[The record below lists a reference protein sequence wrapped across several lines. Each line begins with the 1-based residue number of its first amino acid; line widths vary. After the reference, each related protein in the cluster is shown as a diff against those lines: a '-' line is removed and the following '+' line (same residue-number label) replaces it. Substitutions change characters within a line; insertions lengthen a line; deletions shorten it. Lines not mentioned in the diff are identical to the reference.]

1 MEKAIV
7 GYLMQGYGISDVADY
22 LGHARQTTDTM
33 FDRAVE
39 KIVARNNQ
47 SWRDCYE
54 DRPMAEFN
62 RWRK

>member
-7 GYLMQGYGISDVADY
+7 TFLMQGYGVSDVADY

-47 SWRDCYE
+47 LWTECYA
-54 DRPMAEFN
+54 DRPMAEFS